1 MLINVNGLRLSYESR
16 HIDPNASLL
25 SRLIKTSYSKREVL
39 KGVELSIADPGISA
53 ILGRNGSGKTT
64 LMKLLSGILTP
75 SDGSIEVMGHI
86 PTKRKREFLKSIGAV
101 FGQKKMLWP
110 ELSLMENF
118 KLTTALYGVPKSE
131 AELRISELIA
141 LFQIWNLLNRP
152 VREYSLGESMKS
164 ELANILLFKPKLLFL
179 DEPTIGLDLKSQATL
194 RKSLNEYVR
203 NNFCHI
209 LLTSHNMDDIVGLAN
224 QVYFLEDGQLNL
236 IGTNISREVLEERLL
251 RS

>member
-1 MLINVNGLRLSYESR
+1 
-16 HIDPNASLL
+16 
-25 SRLIKTSYSKREVL
+25 
-39 KGVELSIADPGISA
+39 
-53 ILGRNGSGKTT
+53 
-64 LMKLLSGILTP
+64 
-75 SDGSIEVMGHI
+75 
-86 PTKRKREFLKSIGAV
+86 
-101 FGQKKMLWP
+101 
-110 ELSLMENF
+110 
-118 KLTTALYGVPKSE
+118 LYGVPKSE
-131 AELRISELIA
+131 AELRICELVA